1 MPLQKRICK
10 NCGKETK
17 AHSRVKIMVN
27 GKLHFICEECLDANR
42 EAMLADDNHPAW
54 QYYDMVATA
63 LYGRL
68 FRRGRTDD

>member
-1 MPLQKRICK
+1 MPLQKRACK

-17 AHSRVKIMVN
+17 DRNRVKIIAD
-27 GKLHFICEECLDANR
+27 GKLYFICEECLDANR
-42 EAMLADDNHPAW
+42 EAMLNDENHPAW
-54 QYYDMVATA
+54 KYYDAVATA